1 VSESVAEAPAAY
13 VSVFAG
19 RIADTGR
26 DPIPVIRQSLD
37 CIRDFPNVELIWAS
51 PRELLN
57 IVQADAIG
65 CHVIT
70 VTHELLGKLRLLGR
84 DLSEYS
90 LETVR
95 MLHRDAVCAGY
106 SCISEYAA
114 PSQ

>member
-1 VSESVAEAPAAY
+1 MNTKPA
-13 VSVFAG
+13 SLPG
-19 RIADTGR
+19 RPYKIVR
-26 DPIPVIRQSLD
+26 KS
-37 CIRDFPNVELIWAS
+37 
-51 PRELLN
+51 